1 MDKLGIRSVAL
12 ESGPAGLAAMEQT
25 VFDLLLV
32 DLGMPEMDGLEVV
45 RRVKRRW
52 PEGCTRIVM
61 LSPLGA
67 SGDVAQCRDLGVDAR
82 LSKPIVEAELL
93 DTVRSLFTETPGGR
107 PSLSLTIE
115 RKAPVDSGAR
125 FNVLLAEDNA
135 INQLLV
141 RRMLEKQ
148 GHTVRVVTNGRS
160 AVEACETASFDVILM
175 DIQMPELDGIGATA
189 AIRKRESGR
198 PAPRRTPIVALTA
211 NAMTGDRERYLEA
224 GMDGYCSKP
233 VQMSDLLAMLS
244 AVCGESASGR

>member
-1 MDKLGIRSVAL
+1 MERTAPL
-12 ESGPAGLAAMEQT
+12 E
-25 VFDLLLV
+25 
-32 DLGMPEMDGLEVV
+32 
-45 RRVKRRW
+45 
-52 PEGCTRIVM
+52 
-61 LSPLGA
+61 
-67 SGDVAQCRDLGVDAR
+67 
-82 LSKPIVEAELL
+82 
-93 DTVRSLFTETPGGR
+93 
-107 PSLSLTIE
+107 
-115 RKAPVDSGAR
+115 SGAR
-125 FNVLLAEDNA
+125 FHVLLAEDNA

-160 AVEACETASFDVILM
+160 AVEACEAASFDVILM